1 MSLFG
6 SILDKLGFT
15 PGAAPAPPAPAPP
28 APAAAETRT
37 SPTSKASAPAQ
48 AAPPPATQAPAYVV
62 DVPAKLD
69 LLVTMSK
76 QKLDWRHSI
85 VDLLKALG
93 LDSSLAARKAM
104 AVELGCPADKMAD
117 SAQMNIWLH
126 KAVMRKLADNHG
138 NIPPELLD

>member
-6 SILDKLGFT
+6 SILEKLGIR
-15 PGAAPAPPAPAPP
+15 PGAAATPAPADHRTPP
-28 APAAAETRT
+28 AAQTSEPAR
-37 SPTSKASAPAQ
+37 PAQ
-48 AAPPPATQAPAYVV
+48 PAVEAPKYVV

-69 LLVTMSK
+69 LLVSMSN

-93 LDSSLAARKAM
+93 LDSSFTARKEM
-104 AVELGCPADKMAD
+104 AAELGCPADKMGD

-126 KAVMRKLADNHG
+126 KAVMRKLADNNG

>member
-1 MSLFG
+1 MSLFS
-6 SILDKLGFT
+6 SILNKLGIT
-15 PGAAPAPPAPAPP
+15 PQASPAGPTPAVPHTPPAAV
-28 APAAAETRT
+28 
-37 SPTSKASAPAQ
+37 SQPAQ
-48 AAPPPATQAPAYVV
+48 ALPTPAAMPAFVV

-76 QKLDWRHSI
+76 EKLDWRHSI

-93 LDSSLAARKAM
+93 LDSSFAARKAM
-104 AVELGCPADKMAD
+104 AIELGCPADKMGD

-138 NIPPELLD
+138 NIPAELLD